1 MKKSIS
7 GALLLAILFVISSCS
22 QDKKAELE
30 KIEKQISEL
39 EIKADQLRKELADA
53 NLNDSTS
60 KSDGLIL
67 PVGIDTLQ
75 KAAFYHKVEVQGTVQ
90 SDENITITAEVM
102 SPVTQILVKEGDN
115 VSKGQTIIK
124 LDAAITENSIAEVR
138 NRLELAE
145 ITFEKQAK
153 LWEKKVGTE
162 MQYLQAKNQRDA
174 LRKQLSTLQAQLD
187 KYIIKSPING
197 VIDDISV
204 NIGENVSP
212 GFRMIRVVNLSE
224 VEIKAEVPESYV
236 GKIKKGDSVS
246 IKFPA
251 ISYIHSA
258 KVTSVGQVISSGNR
272 TYTVQVKF
280 KNPDN
285 KLKPN
290 LLALLSFVDYY
301 NPSVIAIPSS
311 IIISQQNQK
320 IVSIAVKNSKGDYE
334 VSSKTVVTGQSNN
347 GITEIL
353 EGLNEGD
360 LLITEGYKSLENG
373 DLLKI
378 VK

>member
-301 NPSVIAIPSS
+301 NPSVISIPSS

-334 VSSKTVVTGQSNN
+334 VSSKTVVTGQTNN

>member
-251 ISYIHSA
+251 ISYIHFA
-258 KVTSVGQVISSGNR
+258 KVTNVGQVISSGNR
-272 TYTVQVKF
+272 TFTVQVKF

-301 NPSVIAIPSS
+301 NPSVISIPSS

-334 VSSKTVVTGQSNN
+334 VSSKTVVTGQTNN

>member
-258 KVTSVGQVISSGNR
+258 KVTNVGQVISSGNR
-272 TYTVQVKF
+272 TFTVQVKF

-301 NPSVIAIPSS
+301 NPSVISIPSS

-334 VSSKTVVTGQSNN
+334 VSSKTVVTGQTNN

>member
-39 EIKADQLRKELADA
+39 ELKADQLRKELADA

-197 VIDDISV
+197 VIDEISV

-258 KVTSVGQVISSGNR
+258 KVTNVGQVISSGNR
-272 TYTVQVKF
+272 TFTVQVKF

-301 NPSVIAIPSS
+301 NPSVISIPSS

-334 VSSKTVVTGQSNN
+334 VSSKTVVTGQTNN

>member
-22 QDKKAELE
+22 QDKKAELD

-39 EIKADQLRKELADA
+39 ETKAEQLRKELAEA
-53 NLNDSTS
+53 GINDSTEN
-60 KSDGLIL
+60 SDALVL
-67 PVGIDTLQ
+67 PVGIDTLS
-75 KAAFYHKVEVQGTVQ
+75 KSAFFHKVEVQGTVQ

-115 VSKGQTIIK
+115 VSKGQTILR
-124 LDAAITENSIAEVR
+124 LDAAITENSIAEVK
-138 NRLELAE
+138 NRLDLAE

-187 KYIIKSPING
+187 KYVIKSPISG
-197 VIDDISV
+197 VIDDIMV

-212 GFRMIRVVNLSE
+212 GLRMIRVVNISD

-251 ISYIHSA
+251 ISFIHSA
-258 KVTSVGQVISSGNR
+258 KVTNVSQVISSGNR
-272 TYTVQVKF
+272 TFTVQVKF
-280 KNPDN
+280 KNPEN

-301 NPSVIAIPSS
+301 NPSVISISSS
-311 IIISQQNQK
+311 IIITQQNQK
-320 IVSIAVKNSKGDYE
+320 FVSVAVKDEKGNYKVE
-334 VSSKTVVTGQSNN
+334 TKNVVTGQSNN

-373 DLLKI
+373 DLVKI